1 MEDRTVSVKISMPN
15 SYLTRI
21 DERCKDL
28 GISRSEYLRYL
39 ATLDLSSVKYEKC
52 REILSKLEEIMQ
64 DISGKLYL
72 KKGAD
77 FFFNLL

>member
-39 ATLDLSSVKYEKC
+39 STLDLSSVKYEKC

-72 KKGAD
+72 
-77 FFFNLL
+77 